1 MGASFAVGLVCL
13 LGFACVCVWE
23 QVQRYACTPGCV
35 CDDVLGFVGLL
46 WRGVVW
52 CWGKVQC
59 GVVVVWRGVVWCGVV
74 WCGVVCCGVVW
85 CGVLVFWRSVVW
97 CGDQADTHSF
107 IHARA
112 RACVCVLWGHA
123 GTPTLLTGSCG

>member
-59 GVVVVWRGVVWCGVV
+59 GVVVVWRLRRWLLLASALAALLFACE
-74 WCGVVCCGVVW
+74 
-85 CGVLVFWRSVVW
+85 
-97 CGDQADTHSF
+97 
-107 IHARA
+107 RA
-112 RACVCVLWGHA
+112 RQHI
-123 GTPTLLTGSCG
+123 